1 MLVENKKGVMNSL
14 VVRVLGP
21 RAFTARSLASIP
33 GQGTKVPQKVQPKRR
48 EKKLST
54 ESKHLYNTYYES
66 GIKCG

>member
-1 MLVENKKGVMNSL
+1 MLVENKKGVRNSL
-14 VVRVLGP
+14 VVHVLGP

-54 ESKHLYNTYYES
+54 ERKHLYNTYYES